1 MFRQSPSRNQRSK
14 GFKVKHVVQI
24 CLLVAVCIWLLYQAK
39 HSHDKKKE
47 FESIAKISENVV
59 SGEDI
64 IKLGRK
70 DLHPREEESTSETH
84 RQNDEEET
92 EEENKAEEEE
102 GRRGGDDEIDEHD
115 RVRAKEETEHP
126 EDSIDEEEKE
136 REERENEKEGLHD
149 NTGSSED
156 QDHDRD
162 RTTQEAREE
171 HYKGDD
177 ASSAVVRDTQE
188 IENGYSGG
196 SNVEEQ
202 VESAENKS
210 EQENKSQSIGE
221 VNADQNDSGL
231 KIGEGEKVEAI
242 PSVNATLTDEK
253 GTEETL
259 AESKHGSTSN
269 PTITTESNNQ
279 KEVNDNSTADDA
291 KTPILS
297 LQSGTE
303 TITDPNE
310 HQNASQASGS
320 PTEGDNNLQTAVLE
334 QTENPNA
341 TDRVEKSA
349 TSGVPN
355 EASSNSGSVVSEV
368 QAVESNVT
376 AGAEDGSASSTTSET
391 AESVQS
397 EKSETEENSDGST
410 SSTTNENSNAAEHD
424 ATDSSDESILQEVKE
439 ARTDLGTLPETETE
453 GTNHDDV
460 TTE

>member
-92 EEENKAEEEE
+92 EEENKAEEVEKNKPEETEEE

-221 VNADQNDSGL
+221 VNADQ
-231 KIGEGEKVEAI
+231 
-242 PSVNATLTDEK
+242 K